1 MSALCLRRPHRLA
14 NAELRARVDRIA
26 DKLTQ
31 RFGAACRWQ
40 GNSLCIE
47 HASVTGT
54 VTLLDS
60 EVVVDARL
68 GGALRLF
75 RRRAEREIE
84 RILDRELEA

>member
-1 MSALCLRRPHRLA
+1 
-14 NAELRARVDRIA
+14 
-26 DKLTQ
+26 
-31 RFGAACRWQ
+31 
-40 GNSLCIE
+40 
-47 HASVTGT
+47 